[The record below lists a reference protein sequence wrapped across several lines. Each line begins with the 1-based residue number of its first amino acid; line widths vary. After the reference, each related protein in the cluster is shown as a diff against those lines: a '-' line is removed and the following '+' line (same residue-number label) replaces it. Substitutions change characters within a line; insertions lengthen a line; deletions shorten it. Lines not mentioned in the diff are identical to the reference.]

1 MNVSEYIDSDA
12 TELAALVRSGAVSVA
27 DVLDCAAERIASTNG
42 VLNAVVRRFQ
52 APDDVSAQ
60 GAGAAEKAFSG
71 VPFLFKDTSLRR
83 KGTPLT
89 SGSRL
94 FRNDVCSDDSTLA
107 LRYAAAGLL
116 ALGRT
121 NVPEFAMSFTCE
133 GLAHGTARNPWDH
146 DRSPGGSS
154 GGSAAAVAVGMVPV
168 AHATDGAGS
177 IRLPAAHCGVFG
189 FKPTRMYNPL
199 GPKIAEGNAGMAT
212 AHAISR
218 SVRDSAALMDVS
230 AGADIGDPY
239 AAPAPDRGGFL
250 NAAGRDPGTLRIGLV
265 VDSPVGNKVDTEVV
279 AATNA
284 AASLCESLGHKVEP
298 VQVPYSAE
306 AVAHAWRVIA
316 GVALA
321 ERISAVVEARGNP
334 ADWRDDV
341 EPVNVEWF
349 EEGRRRDGVEYLR
362 SVAILHETSRQM
374 GRFFERFDVLLS
386 PVASEAAPPLGK
398 LAGAGKSVDVFYE
411 EFWGH
416 SPFTCAF
423 NASGCPA
430 MSVPLGR
437 TLGNLPV
444 GIHFGAGFGAD
455 AMLFSFAG
463 QLERAAPWRKSYAG
477 LAEAGRVST
486 TH

>member
-1 MNVSEYIDSDA
+1 MNVSEYIESDA
-12 TELAALVRSGAVSVA
+12 TGLSALVRGGSVSVA
-27 DVLDCAAERIASTNG
+27 DVLACAAERIALTNG
-42 VLNAVVRRFQ
+42 ELNAVVHRFP
-52 APDDVSAQ
+52 ALDDAAMQ
-60 GAGAAEKAFSG
+60 DAAGGEKSFAG
-71 VPFLFKDTSLRR
+71 VPFLYKDTSLRS

-94 FRNDVCSDDSTLA
+94 FRNEVCADDSTLA

-133 GLAHGTARNPWDH
+133 GLAHGAALNPWDH
-146 DRSPGGSS
+146 DRSAGGSS
-154 GGSAAAVAVGMVPV
+154 GGSAAAVAMGMVPV

-189 FKPTRMYNPL
+189 FKPTRMHNPL

-218 SVRDSAALMDVS
+218 TVRDSAALMDVS

-239 AAPAPDRGGFL
+239 AAPAPDCGGFL
-250 NAAGRDPGTLRIGLV
+250 SAAGRDPGALRIGLL
-265 VDSPVGNKVDTEVV
+265 VDSPVGNKVDAEVV
-279 AATNA
+279 AAVAA
-284 AASLCESLGHKVEP
+284 AASLCESLGHTVEP
-298 VQVPYSAE
+298 VPVPYSAE
-306 AVAHAWRVIA
+306 AVAHAWRVIS

-321 ERISAVVEARGNP
+321 DRLSAVVKARGNP
-334 ADWRDDV
+334 TDWRDDV

-349 EEGRRRDGVEYLR
+349 EEGCRRDGVEYLR
-362 SVAILHETSRQM
+362 SVAILHDTSRQM
-374 GRFFERFDVLLS
+374 GRFFERFDILLS

-398 LAGAGKSVDVFYE
+398 LTGAGKSVDTFYK
-411 EFWGH
+411 EFWEH

-437 TLGNLPV
+437 TQRNLPV
-444 GIHFGAGFGAD
+444 GIHFGARFGAD
-455 AMLFSFAG
+455 TILFSLAG
-463 QLERAAPWRKSYAG
+463 QLERAKPWRDSYAG
-477 LAEAGRVST
+477 LARADRTST
-486 TH
+486 MH